1 MANILNV
8 PHRQQE
14 SDGLC
19 LPACVQMVLAY
30 LGETHSQSALARKM
44 GTRTNIGTPHRYIT
58 RLRSDEID
66 VRYAAEGTKEV
77 LQENVT
83 RNLPV
88 IVFVQTSE
96 FPHWHG
102 HFSRHAVVVVGI
114 TEADVWVLDPA
125 AAPNPIRVPVGDFLL
140 AWDEMDATYA
150 IFQKASRDE

>member
-1 MANILNV
+1 MANILKV

-30 LGETHSQSALARKM
+30 LGEIHSQSALARKM
-44 GTRTNIGTPHRYIT
+44 GTRPNIGTPHRYIT

-66 VRYAAEGTKEV
+66 VLYAAEGTKEV
-77 LQENVT
+77 LRDNVA
-83 RNLPV
+83 RDLPV
-88 IVFVQTSE
+88 IVFVQTAE
-96 FPHWHG
+96 LPHWHG

-114 TEADVWVLDPA
+114 TETEVWVLDPA
-125 AAPNPIRVPVGDFLL
+125 AVPDSIRVPVGDFVL

-150 IFQKASRDE
+150 IFQKSLT